1 MAKINPIRS
10 PEYKT
15 PVVLMGENGCN
26 VFPTAKVCKFCAGE
40 RLDDVVT
47 LLKRK
52 GYEVSV
58 EGCLGL
64 CAKYDCGN
72 INVIAGDAEISVRD
86 VEELETAVT
95 GGVV

>member
-1 MAKINPIRS
+1 
-10 PEYKT
+10 
-15 PVVLMGENGCN
+15 MGKNGCN

-40 RLDDVVT
+40 RLDDVVSI
-47 LLKRK
+47 LKRK

-72 INVIAGDAEISVRD
+72 INVIAGKVEISVRNM
-86 VEELETAVT
+86 EELETAVG
-95 GGVV
+95 GGV